1 MNNKICPLL
10 SMSTPTVK
18 GPAECLGAACAWYMP
33 HTKYVPHANHIR
45 VEGRCAIQ
53 LLGAAMPELI
63 KAVNEI

>member
-10 SMSTPTVK
+10 SACD
-18 GPAECLGAACAWYMP
+18 AENNHYCEEGHCAWWIP
-33 HTKYVPHANHIR
+33 PLGPR
-45 VEGRCAIQ
+45 SEGRCAIQ

>member
-18 GPAECLGAACAWYMP
+18 GPAECLGAACAWYTP
-33 HTKYVPHANHIR
+33 HTNHIR